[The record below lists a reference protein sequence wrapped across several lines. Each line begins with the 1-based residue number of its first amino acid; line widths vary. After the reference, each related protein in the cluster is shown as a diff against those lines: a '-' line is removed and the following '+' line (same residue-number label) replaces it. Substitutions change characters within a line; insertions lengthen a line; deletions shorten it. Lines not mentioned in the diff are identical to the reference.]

1 MDQVTH
7 EVRLQQWKEIIQ
19 AQLASGQS
27 KRAWCQENGVSEKQ
41 FFYWQR
47 RIRKEIY
54 ETQKNALEPVKA
66 ANITQGLVELPVMQR
81 TISKAEE
88 GFCPEAVN

>member
-41 FFYWQR
+41 FFTGNGESEKR
-47 RIRKEIY
+47 SMKHRK
-54 ETQKNALEPVKA
+54 THSN
-66 ANITQGLVELPVMQR
+66 R
-81 TISKAEE
+81 
-88 GFCPEAVN
+88 